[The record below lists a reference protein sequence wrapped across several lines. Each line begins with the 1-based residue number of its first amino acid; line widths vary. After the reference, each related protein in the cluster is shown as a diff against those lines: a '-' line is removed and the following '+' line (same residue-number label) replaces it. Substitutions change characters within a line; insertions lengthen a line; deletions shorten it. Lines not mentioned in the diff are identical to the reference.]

1 MATADGCRACVQYE
15 RSLMT
20 DDAATIGS
28 MLCTA
33 TEDDGSD
40 QWRLM
45 TVVDHQD
52 GGGSDQWRLMTM
64 VDHQDDSLL
73 RRQYQFICQSTLTLA
88 SSPADDHAE

>member
-1 MATADGCRACVQYE
+1 MATADGCWACVQYE

-20 DDAATIGS
+20 DDAATISS

-52 GGGSDQWRLMTM
+52 
-64 VDHQDDSLL
+64 DSLFH
-73 RRQYQFICQSTLTLA
+73 RQYQFICQSTLTLA